1 MSSSSVRSPWGLRF
15 RRLFYESLVRNQDDE
30 FSFRIRRSGGSIV
43 LDPTIRAYYTPRGS
57 YRKAFR
63 QYFEY
68 GLWKIPVMLKHRQV
82 MSARSLA
89 PLGLVTSLGLLGVG
103 ATRSS
108 LARRL
113 LAAEAAGYVLAALAF
128 AVAASRR
135 RNERLR
141 MVPGI
146 ALVFPTFHLGY
157 GIGLLRGIF
166 AGDRARGAVR
176 KPRRG
181 RASA

>member
-15 RRLFYESLVRNQDDE
+15 RRLFLRIACPQPGRRVQ
-30 FSFRIRRSGGSIV
+30 FSN
-43 LDPTIRAYYTPRGS
+43 
-57 YRKAFR
+57 
-63 QYFEY
+63 
-68 GLWKIPVMLKHRQV
+68 
-82 MSARSLA
+82 
-89 PLGLVTSLGLLGVG
+89 LGLLGVG